1 MRKLFVTMFALLA
14 VGFASA
20 QSEVIAKFNEGAKAV
35 QEKVISV
42 VEFTTGIAKAEV
54 NVHVAGIAFDK

>member
-1 MRKLFVTMFALLA
+1 MKKLFVTMFALLA

-35 QEKVISV
+35 QEKNYPAAITLFAIRV
-42 VEFTTGIAKAEV
+42 
-54 NVHVAGIAFDK
+54 